1 MYQGK
6 NIKGVIDI
14 GTNSC
19 RLFIA
24 ELENTSEGKKIKR
37 ELVKDVEIVKLG
49 EGVNKTHNLN
59 PNAIKRTLDCL
70 KKYKEKASSYG
81 VENIRA
87 FATSAVR
94 DAENREVF
102 LQEVSK
108 LGIKIECISG
118 KTEATL
124 NFLGNSL
131 VFKDKILVVDIGGG
145 STEFTLG
152 KDKTIDFIQSINI
165 GAVRATEKFFSD
177 NDYSEEKIEK
187 CKAWIRKNLEI
198 LKTIKDRDFKLIG
211 VAGTATTQI
220 SVRDKME
227 IYDSSKVHMA
237 TLTLDELKE
246 NLSLFLSKN
255 FEERKKIVGLEE
267 KRADVII
274 AGTLILLTILEELNQ
289 EQIIISESD
298 NLSGAITREEE
309 TMSERLEWIM
319 EAYESFRKSSG
330 RRLIAGNIFDY
341 FMQDFRGEMADA
353 YDIATKEEIREDIKT
368 LADIIYQEEDKHK
381 REFLVEILVNLVKML
396 GELEVKN

>member
-37 ELVKDVEIVKLG
+37 ELVKNVEIVKLG

-131 VFKDKILVVDIGGG
+131 VFKERILVVDIGGG

-187 CKAWIRKNLEI
+187 CRSWIRKNLEI

-289 EQIIISESD
+289 DKIIISESD

-396 GELEVKN
+396 G

>member
-6 NIKGVIDI
+6 NIKGIIDI

-37 ELVKDVEIVKLG
+37 ELVKNVEIVKLG

-81 VENIRA
+81 IENIRA

-94 DAENREVF
+94 DAENREIF

-131 VFKDKILVVDIGGG
+131 VFKDRILVVDIGGG

-152 KDKTIDFIQSINI
+152 KDKSIDFIQSINI

-177 NDYSEEKIEK
+177 NDYSEEKLEK

-211 VAGTATTQI
+211 VAGTVTTQI
-220 SVRDKME
+220 SVRDKMK

-255 FEERKKIVGLEE
+255 FEERKNIVGLEE

-289 EQIIISESD
+289 DKIIISESD

-396 GELEVKN
+396 G

>member
-6 NIKGVIDI
+6 NIKGIIDI

-81 VENIRA
+81 IENIRA

-94 DAENREVF
+94 DAENREIF

-131 VFKDKILVVDIGGG
+131 VFKDRILVVDIGGG

-152 KDKTIDFIQSINI
+152 KDKSIDFIQSINI

-177 NDYSEEKIEK
+177 NGYSEEKLEK
-187 CKAWIRKNLEI
+187 CKIWIRKNLEI
-198 LKTIKDRDFKLIG
+198 LKTIKDREFKLIG

-255 FEERKKIVGLEE
+255 FEERKNIVGLEE

-289 EQIIISESD
+289 DKIIISESD

-396 GELEVKN
+396 G

>member
-131 VFKDKILVVDIGGG
+131 VFKDRILVVDIGGG

-396 GELEVKN
+396 G

>member
-6 NIKGVIDI
+6 NIKGIIDI

-102 LQEVSK
+102 LQEVLK

-131 VFKDKILVVDIGGG
+131 IFKDRILVVDIGGG

-152 KDKTIDFIQSINI
+152 KDKSIDFIQSINI

-177 NDYSEEKIEK
+177 NGYSEEKLEK

-198 LKTIKDRDFKLIG
+198 LKTIKDREFKLIG

-255 FEERKKIVGLEE
+255 FEERKNIIGLEE

-289 EQIIISESD
+289 DKIIISESD

-396 GELEVKN
+396 G

>member
-6 NIKGVIDI
+6 NIKGIIDI

-102 LQEVSK
+102 LQEVLK

-131 VFKDKILVVDIGGG
+131 VFKDRILVVDIGGG

-152 KDKTIDFIQSINI
+152 KDKSIDFIQSINI

-177 NDYSEEKIEK
+177 NGYSEEKLEK
-187 CKAWIRKNLEI
+187 CKVWIRKNLEI
-198 LKTIKDRDFKLIG
+198 LKTIKDREFKLIG

-255 FEERKKIVGLEE
+255 FEERKNIVGLEE

-289 EQIIISESD
+289 DKIIISESD

-396 GELEVKN
+396 G

>member
-6 NIKGVIDI
+6 NIKGIIDI

-24 ELENTSEGKKIKR
+24 ELENTSKGKKIKR

-131 VFKDKILVVDIGGG
+131 VFKDRILVVDIGGG

-177 NDYSEEKIEK
+177 NDYSEEKLEK

-255 FEERKKIVGLEE
+255 FEERKNIIGLEE

-289 EQIIISESD
+289 DKIIISESD

-396 GELEVKN
+396 G

>member
-220 SVRDKME
+220 SVRDKIE

-237 TLTLDELKE
+237 NLTLEELKE

-255 FEERKKIVGLEE
+255 FEERKNIIGLEE

-289 EQIIISESD
+289 DKIIISESD

-396 GELEVKN
+396 G

>member
-6 NIKGVIDI
+6 NIKGIIDI

-24 ELENTSEGKKIKR
+24 ELENTSKGKKIKR

-131 VFKDKILVVDIGGG
+131 VFKDRILVVDIGGG

-152 KDKTIDFIQSINI
+152 KDKSIDFIQSINI

-177 NDYSEEKIEK
+177 NDYSEEKLEK

-220 SVRDKME
+220 FVRDKME

-255 FEERKKIVGLEE
+255 FEERKNIIGLEE

-289 EQIIISESD
+289 DKIIISESD

-396 GELEVKN
+396 G

>member
-59 PNAIKRTLDCL
+59 PEAIKRTLDCL

-131 VFKDKILVVDIGGG
+131 VFKERILVVDIGGG

-187 CKAWIRKNLEI
+187 CRSWIRKNLEI

-396 GELEVKN
+396 G

>member
-131 VFKDKILVVDIGGG
+131 VFKDEILVVDIGGG

-246 NLSLFLSKN
+246 TLSLFLSKN

-396 GELEVKN
+396 G

>member
-6 NIKGVIDI
+6 NIKGIIDI

-94 DAENREVF
+94 DAENREIF

-131 VFKDKILVVDIGGG
+131 VFKDRILVVDIGGG

-152 KDKTIDFIQSINI
+152 KDKSIDFIQSINI

-177 NDYSEEKIEK
+177 NDYSEEKLEK
-187 CKAWIRKNLEI
+187 CKVWIRKNLEI
-198 LKTIKDRDFKLIG
+198 LKTIKDREFKLIG

-237 TLTLDELKE
+237 TLTLNELKE
-246 NLSLFLSKN
+246 NLLLFLSKN
-255 FEERKKIVGLEE
+255 FEERKNIIGLEE

-289 EQIIISESD
+289 DKIIISESD

-396 GELEVKN
+396 G

>member
-6 NIKGVIDI
+6 NIKGIIDI

-131 VFKDKILVVDIGGG
+131 VFKDRILVVDIGGG

-152 KDKTIDFIQSINI
+152 KDKSIDFIQSINI

-177 NDYSEEKIEK
+177 NDYSEEKLEK

-255 FEERKKIVGLEE
+255 FEERKNIIGLEE

-289 EQIIISESD
+289 DKIIISESD

-396 GELEVKN
+396 G

>member
-6 NIKGVIDI
+6 NIKGIIDI

-24 ELENTSEGKKIKR
+24 ELENTSEGKKIKK

-131 VFKDKILVVDIGGG
+131 VFKDRILVVDIGGG

-152 KDKTIDFIQSINI
+152 KDKSIDFIQSINI

-177 NDYSEEKIEK
+177 NDYSEEKLEK
-187 CKAWIRKNLEI
+187 CKVWIRKNLEI
-198 LKTIKDRDFKLIG
+198 LKTIKDREFKLIG

-255 FEERKKIVGLEE
+255 FEERKNIVGLEE

-289 EQIIISESD
+289 DKIIISESD

-396 GELEVKN
+396 G

>member
-1 MYQGK
+1 
-6 NIKGVIDI
+6 
-14 GTNSC
+14 
-19 RLFIA
+19 
-24 ELENTSEGKKIKR
+24 
-37 ELVKDVEIVKLG
+37 
-49 EGVNKTHNLN
+49 
-59 PNAIKRTLDCL
+59 
-70 KKYKEKASSYG
+70 
-81 VENIRA
+81 
-87 FATSAVR
+87 
-94 DAENREVF
+94 
-102 LQEVSK
+102 
-108 LGIKIECISG
+108 
-118 KTEATL
+118 
-124 NFLGNSL
+124 
-131 VFKDKILVVDIGGG
+131 
-145 STEFTLG
+145 
-152 KDKTIDFIQSINI
+152 
-165 GAVRATEKFFSD
+165 
-177 NDYSEEKIEK
+177 
-187 CKAWIRKNLEI
+187 
-198 LKTIKDRDFKLIG
+198 
-211 VAGTATTQI
+211 
-220 SVRDKME
+220 ME

-289 EQIIISESD
+289 DKIIISESD

-396 GELEVKN
+396 G

>member
-6 NIKGVIDI
+6 NIKGIIDI

-102 LQEVSK
+102 LQEVLK

-131 VFKDKILVVDIGGG
+131 VFKDRILVVDIGGG

-152 KDKTIDFIQSINI
+152 KDKSIDFIQSINI

-177 NDYSEEKIEK
+177 NDYSEEKLEK

-198 LKTIKDRDFKLIG
+198 LKTIKDREFKLIG

-255 FEERKKIVGLEE
+255 FEERKNIVGLEE

-289 EQIIISESD
+289 DKIIISESD

-396 GELEVKN
+396 G

>member
-131 VFKDKILVVDIGGG
+131 VFKDEILVVDIGGG

-198 LKTIKDRDFKLIG
+198 LKTIKDRDFKLTG

-289 EQIIISESD
+289 DKIIISESD

-396 GELEVKN
+396 G

>member
-6 NIKGVIDI
+6 NIKGIIDI

-102 LQEVSK
+102 LQEVLK

-131 VFKDKILVVDIGGG
+131 VFKDRILVVDIGGG

-177 NDYSEEKIEK
+177 NDYSEEKLEK
-187 CKAWIRKNLEI
+187 CKVWIRKNLEI

-255 FEERKKIVGLEE
+255 FEERKNIIGLEE

-289 EQIIISESD
+289 DKIIISESD

-396 GELEVKN
+396 G

>member
-6 NIKGVIDI
+6 NIKGIIDI

-102 LQEVSK
+102 LQEVLK

-131 VFKDKILVVDIGGG
+131 VFKDRILVVDIGGG

-152 KDKTIDFIQSINI
+152 KDK
-165 GAVRATEKFFSD
+165 
-177 NDYSEEKIEK
+177 
-187 CKAWIRKNLEI
+187 
-198 LKTIKDRDFKLIG
+198 
-211 VAGTATTQI
+211 
-220 SVRDKME
+220 
-227 IYDSSKVHMA
+227 IY
-237 TLTLDELKE
+237 
-246 NLSLFLSKN
+246 
-255 FEERKKIVGLEE
+255 
-267 KRADVII
+267 
-274 AGTLILLTILEELNQ
+274 
-289 EQIIISESD
+289 
-298 NLSGAITREEE
+298 
-309 TMSERLEWIM
+309 
-319 EAYESFRKSSG
+319 
-330 RRLIAGNIFDY
+330 
-341 FMQDFRGEMADA
+341 
-353 YDIATKEEIREDIKT
+353 
-368 LADIIYQEEDKHK
+368 
-381 REFLVEILVNLVKML
+381 
-396 GELEVKN
+396 

>member
-6 NIKGVIDI
+6 NIKGIIDI

-37 ELVKDVEIVKLG
+37 ELVKNVEIVKLG

-131 VFKDKILVVDIGGG
+131 VFKDRILVVDIGGG

-152 KDKTIDFIQSINI
+152 KDKSIDFIQSINI

-177 NDYSEEKIEK
+177 NDYSEEKLEK

-220 SVRDKME
+220 SVRDKMK

-289 EQIIISESD
+289 DKIIISESD

-396 GELEVKN
+396 G

>member
-6 NIKGVIDI
+6 NIKGIIDI

-94 DAENREVF
+94 DAENREIF

-131 VFKDKILVVDIGGG
+131 VFKDRILVVDIGGG

-152 KDKTIDFIQSINI
+152 KDKSIDFIQSINI

-177 NDYSEEKIEK
+177 NGYSEEKLEK
-187 CKAWIRKNLEI
+187 CKIWIRKNLEI
-198 LKTIKDRDFKLIG
+198 LKTIKDREFKLIG

-255 FEERKKIVGLEE
+255 FEERKNIVGLEE

-396 GELEVKN
+396 G

>member
-6 NIKGVIDI
+6 NIKGIIDI

-24 ELENTSEGKKIKR
+24 ELENTSKGKKIKR

-131 VFKDKILVVDIGGG
+131 VFKDRILVVDIGGG

-152 KDKTIDFIQSINI
+152 KDKSIDFIQSINI

-177 NDYSEEKIEK
+177 NDYSEEKLEK
-187 CKAWIRKNLEI
+187 CKVWIRKNLEI
-198 LKTIKDRDFKLIG
+198 LKTIKDREFKLIG

-255 FEERKKIVGLEE
+255 FEERKNIVGLEE

-289 EQIIISESD
+289 DKIIISESD

-396 GELEVKN
+396 G

>member
-131 VFKDKILVVDIGGG
+131 VFKDRILVVDIGGG

-152 KDKTIDFIQSINI
+152 KDKSIDFIQSINI

-177 NDYSEEKIEK
+177 NDYSEEKLEK

-289 EQIIISESD
+289 DKIIISESD

-396 GELEVKN
+396 G

>member
-6 NIKGVIDI
+6 NIKGIIDI

-81 VENIRA
+81 IENIRA

-94 DAENREVF
+94 DAENREIF

-131 VFKDKILVVDIGGG
+131 VFKDRILVVDIGGG

-152 KDKTIDFIQSINI
+152 KDKSIDFIQSINI

-177 NDYSEEKIEK
+177 NGYSEEKLEK
-187 CKAWIRKNLEI
+187 CKVWIRKNLEI
-198 LKTIKDRDFKLIG
+198 LKTIKDREFKLIG

-255 FEERKKIVGLEE
+255 FEERKNIVGLEE

-289 EQIIISESD
+289 DKIIISESD

-396 GELEVKN
+396 G

>member
-6 NIKGVIDI
+6 NIKGIIDI

-94 DAENREVF
+94 DAENREIF

-131 VFKDKILVVDIGGG
+131 VFKDRILVVDIGGG

-152 KDKTIDFIQSINI
+152 KDKSIDFIQSINI

-177 NDYSEEKIEK
+177 NDYSEEKLEK
-187 CKAWIRKNLEI
+187 CKVWIRKNLEI

-255 FEERKKIVGLEE
+255 FEERKNIIGLEE

-289 EQIIISESD
+289 DKIIISESD

-396 GELEVKN
+396 G

>member
-6 NIKGVIDI
+6 NIKGIIDI

-102 LQEVSK
+102 LQEVLK

-131 VFKDKILVVDIGGG
+131 VFKDRILVVDIGGG

-177 NDYSEEKIEK
+177 NDYSEEKLEK
-187 CKAWIRKNLEI
+187 CKVWIRKNLEI

-255 FEERKKIVGLEE
+255 FEERKNIVGLEE

-289 EQIIISESD
+289 DKIIISESD

-396 GELEVKN
+396 G

>member
-6 NIKGVIDI
+6 NIKGIIDI

-94 DAENREVF
+94 DAENREIF
-102 LQEVSK
+102 LQEVLK

-131 VFKDKILVVDIGGG
+131 VFKDRILVVDIGGG

-152 KDKTIDFIQSINI
+152 KDKSIDFIQSINI

-177 NDYSEEKIEK
+177 NDYSEEKLEK

-227 IYDSSKVHMA
+227 IYDSSKVHMT

-255 FEERKKIVGLEE
+255 FEERKNIIGLEE

-289 EQIIISESD
+289 DKIIISESD

-319 EAYESFRKSSG
+319 EGYESFRKSSG

-396 GELEVKN
+396 G

>member
-6 NIKGVIDI
+6 NIKGIIDI

-102 LQEVSK
+102 LQEVLK

-131 VFKDKILVVDIGGG
+131 VFKDRILVVDIGGG

-152 KDKTIDFIQSINI
+152 KDKSIDFIQSINI

-177 NDYSEEKIEK
+177 NGYSEEKLEK
-187 CKAWIRKNLEI
+187 CKVWIRKNLEI

-255 FEERKKIVGLEE
+255 FEERKNIVGLEE

-289 EQIIISESD
+289 DKIIISESD

-396 GELEVKN
+396 G

>member
-6 NIKGVIDI
+6 NIKGIIDI

-94 DAENREVF
+94 DAENREIF

-152 KDKTIDFIQSINI
+152 KDKSIDFIQSINI

-177 NDYSEEKIEK
+177 NGYSEEKLEK
-187 CKAWIRKNLEI
+187 CKIWIRKNLEI
-198 LKTIKDRDFKLIG
+198 LKTIKDREFKLIG

-255 FEERKKIVGLEE
+255 FEERKNIVGLEE

-289 EQIIISESD
+289 DKIIISESD

-396 GELEVKN
+396 G

>member
-59 PNAIKRTLDCL
+59 PEAIKRTLDCL

-131 VFKDKILVVDIGGG
+131 VFKDRILVVDIGGG

-177 NDYSEEKIEK
+177 NDYSEEKLEK
-187 CKAWIRKNLEI
+187 CRSWIRKNLEI

-289 EQIIISESD
+289 DKIIISESD

-396 GELEVKN
+396 G

>member
-1 MYQGK
+1 MYQDK
-6 NIKGVIDI
+6 NIKGIIDI

-131 VFKDKILVVDIGGG
+131 VFKERILVVDIGGG

-198 LKTIKDRDFKLIG
+198 LKTIKDRDFKLTG

-255 FEERKKIVGLEE
+255 FEGRKNIIGLEE

-289 EQIIISESD
+289 DKIIISESD

-353 YDIATKEEIREDIKT
+353 YDIATKEEIKEDIKT

-396 GELEVKN
+396 G

>member
-6 NIKGVIDI
+6 NIKGIIDI

-187 CKAWIRKNLEI
+187 CRSWIRKNLEI

-289 EQIIISESD
+289 DKIIISESD

-396 GELEVKN
+396 G

>member
-6 NIKGVIDI
+6 NIKGIIDI

-49 EGVNKTHNLN
+49 EGVNKTHKLN
-59 PNAIKRTLDCL
+59 PEAIKRTLDCL

-131 VFKDKILVVDIGGG
+131 VFKDRILVVDIGGG

-177 NDYSEEKIEK
+177 NDYSEEKLEK
-187 CKAWIRKNLEI
+187 CRSWIRKNLEI
-198 LKTIKDRDFKLIG
+198 LKTIKDRNFKLVG

-237 TLTLDELKE
+237 ALTLDELKE

-289 EQIIISESD
+289 DKIIISESD

-396 GELEVKN
+396 G

>member
-131 VFKDKILVVDIGGG
+131 VFKDRILVVDIGGG

-152 KDKTIDFIQSINI
+152 KDKTIGFIQSINI

-177 NDYSEEKIEK
+177 NDYSEEKLEK
-187 CKAWIRKNLEI
+187 CRSWIRKNLEI
-198 LKTIKDRDFKLIG
+198 LKTIKDRNFKLVG

-237 TLTLDELKE
+237 ALTLDELKE

-274 AGTLILLTILEELNQ
+274 AGTLILLTILEELNRDK
-289 EQIIISESD
+289 IIISESD

-396 GELEVKN
+396 G

>member
-37 ELVKDVEIVKLG
+37 ELVKNVEIVKLG

-81 VENIRA
+81 IENIRA

-94 DAENREVF
+94 DAENREIF

-131 VFKDKILVVDIGGG
+131 VFKDRILVVDIGGG

-152 KDKTIDFIQSINI
+152 KDKSIDFIQSINI

-177 NDYSEEKIEK
+177 NDYSEEKLEK
-187 CKAWIRKNLEI
+187 CRSWIRKNLEI

-255 FEERKKIVGLEE
+255 FEERKNIVGLEE

-289 EQIIISESD
+289 DKIIISESD

-396 GELEVKN
+396 G

>member
-131 VFKDKILVVDIGGG
+131 VFKDEILVVDIGGG

-255 FEERKKIVGLEE
+255 FEERKNIVGLEE

-289 EQIIISESD
+289 DKIIISESD

-396 GELEVKN
+396 G

>member
-6 NIKGVIDI
+6 NIKGIIDI

-102 LQEVSK
+102 LQEVLK

-131 VFKDKILVVDIGGG
+131 VFKDRILVVDIGGG

-152 KDKTIDFIQSINI
+152 KDKSIDFIQSINI

-177 NDYSEEKIEK
+177 NGYSEEKLEK
-187 CKAWIRKNLEI
+187 CKIWIRKNLEI
-198 LKTIKDRDFKLIG
+198 LKTIKDREFKLIG

-255 FEERKKIVGLEE
+255 FEERKNIVGLEE

-289 EQIIISESD
+289 DKIIISESD

-396 GELEVKN
+396 G